1 MLYRS
6 VQYTPDLRCSQ
17 DSRRLSFS
25 TLRHICN
32 TTHAWNKGRQEGVS
46 KVTL

>member
-1 MLYRS
+1 MLS
-6 VQYTPDLRCSQ
+6 FGPVYTRLRCSQ

-25 TLRHICN
+25 TLRYICN